1 MKVPQLAAVLRG
13 PPGIISVANQIV
25 PSIAS
30 SERDL
35 LHAMVVTVEVLLV
48 GKELKV
54 VDHGDLGARCGPRRL
69 LRRHGEYVDLARR
82 QRQRH

>member
-35 LHAMVVTVEVLLV
+35 LHAMVVTVQILLV
-48 GKELKV
+48 GGTW
-54 VDHGDLGARCGPRRL
+54 DTSPRRSFGK
-69 LRRHGEYVDLARR
+69 RR
-82 QRQRH
+82 